1 MKRAKDEEDAVAAD
15 PVDSEDGVLGA
26 EEEPEVPDA
35 PEAAA
40 ESAEEV
46 PELPEEAVLRL
57 QAEVADLEDRYL
69 RTVAEF
75 DNFRK
80 RTTRERAEMRARAQ
94 ADVVSKV
101 LDALDDLNRVLKVDA
116 EQAAVRDVIS
126 GVEMV
131 ERKLLKELEDAGLKR
146 IEADGKPFDPNEH
159 EAVGMVPA
167 ESPELDGTVH
177 TVVQV
182 GYRFAQ
188 TLLRPARVIVQMV
201 STDQPS
207 GGDA

>member
-26 EEEPEVPDA
+26 EEEPEA

-46 PELPEEAVLRL
+46 PELPEEAVPRL

-94 ADVVSKV
+94 ADVVCKV
-101 LDALDDLNRVLKVDA
+101 LDALD
-116 EQAAVRDVIS
+116 
-126 GVEMV
+126 
-131 ERKLLKELEDAGLKR
+131 KR
-146 IEADGKPFDPNEH
+146 G
-159 EAVGMVPA
+159 
-167 ESPELDGTVH
+167 
-177 TVVQV
+177 
-182 GYRFAQ
+182 
-188 TLLRPARVIVQMV
+188 
-201 STDQPS
+201 
-207 GGDA
+207 